1 MDMAVESR
9 AHASLWHDEKSSS
22 PRAAPCDDEGD
33 DILLD
38 MYFDHS
44 QPLDSSALDALLE
57 TNFDDDD
64 SAPLTCRA
72 TAANWRPAHPA
83 ASSQAQQFPSTK
95 MEPLDY
101 LDRTAPLASPSS
113 SQTYHESRY
122 RMYGLPAVNA
132 ISASGYHG
140 LPMAMH
146 PPSPYDQQAMV
157 HHAHQLSLN
166 GVPIHYPNGQY
177 FATPS
182 PVALPTMSD
191 VYREPVSHA
200 NHSEYQ
206 SPGNVSPHHHNIV
219 DLRDYENAIAEEDET
234 GGNVDP
240 CYAQLLYKCLKDAP
254 DHTMALKKVYEWVL
268 QHSQKAR
275 DSPGTGW
282 QNSVRHNLSMNA
294 VSS

>member
-1 MDMAVESR
+1 MDTAVESR
-9 AHASLWHDEKSSS
+9 AQAPLWHDEKASS
-22 PRAAPCDDEGD
+22 PKSAPCNDDESE

-44 QPLDSSALDALLE
+44 QPLDSTALDALLE
-57 TNFDDDD
+57 TKFDDDD
-64 SAPLTCRA
+64 DDDSTSPGA
-72 TAANWRPAHPA
+72 TAANWRPAHSAP
-83 ASSQAQQFPSTK
+83 SFQPQQLSSTK

-101 LDRTAPLASPSS
+101 LDRTAPLDALPPSHAYHASQS
-113 SQTYHESRY
+113 

-132 ISASGYHG
+132 ISVSG

-146 PPSPYDQQAMV
+146 PPSPYDQQAMA

-166 GVPIHYPNGQY
+166 GAPTHYPNGQY
-177 FATPS
+177 FATLS

-206 SPGNVSPHHHNIV
+206 SPGNVSSHHHNTV
-219 DLRDYENAIAEEDET
+219 DLRDYENSMAEDDET

-240 CYAQLLYKCLKDAP
+240 CYAQLLYKCLKEAP

>member
-1 MDMAVESR
+1 VESR
-9 AHASLWHDEKSSS
+9 AQASLWHDEKASS
-22 PRAAPCDDEGD
+22 PKPAPCDDEGD

-57 TNFDDDD
+57 TNFDDED
-64 SAPLTCRA
+64 SMLLTCRA

-83 ASSQAQQFPSTK
+83 ATSQPQQQLSLTTK

-101 LDRTAPLASPSS
+101 LDRTAPLSPPSS
-113 SQTYHESRY
+113 HPYHASQS
-122 RMYGLPAVNA
+122 RMYGLSLNAV
-132 ISASGYHG
+132 SASGYHG
-140 LPMAMH
+140 LPMVMH
-146 PPSPYDQQAMV
+146 PPSPYDQQAMA

-166 GVPIHYPNGQY
+166 GVPAHYPNGQY

-206 SPGNVSPHHHNIV
+206 SPGNVSPHHYNIV
-219 DLRDYENAIAEEDET
+219 DLRDYENAIAEDDET

-240 CYAQLLYKCLKDAP
+240 CYAQLLYKCLKEAP
-254 DHTMALKKVYEWVL
+254 AHTMALKKVYEWML

-294 VSS
+294 VRS